1 MIAIACDHG
10 GYALKAE
17 IIRHLKS
24 KGFELRDFGSYDDIS
39 CDYTDYA
46 HRACAAVQSGE
57 CEHAILICGTG
68 IGMSIAAN
76 KLRGIRAALCGDCF
90 SAMATREHNDANV
103 LCLGARVI
111 GPSLALMIVDTFLS
125 TPFSNAPRHVRR
137 ISKIE

>member
-10 GYALKAE
+10 GFSLKAE

-24 KGFELRDFGSYDDIS
+24 KGFELRDFGSYDDTS

-46 HRACAAVQSGE
+46 HTACAAVQTGE
-57 CEHAILICGTG
+57 CDFAILICGTG